1 MAQRIKYGNLQVSE
15 ELDSF
20 LRDEVMPGIDIDSE
34 YFWNSFEKI
43 LDEFANR
50 NKELLEK
57 RTKIQKQIDD
67 WHIEKKSSG
76 YSFDEYES
84 FLKDI
89 GYLIEEG
96 DDFEITTDNVD
107 DEIKKIAGA
116 QLVVPV
122 MNARFSLNAANARWG
137 SLYDA
142 LYGTDVISE
151 ENGAEKSAPYNS
163 VRGDRVIDFS
173 KNFLDESVPLATGNY
188 KQVTGFK
195 IKDDSL
201 EISVSDQ
208 SSIKLADESQFV
220 GYMGDPDN
228 PSSILLKNNNLHI
241 EIQIDSEDSIGKDD
255 PANIKDVVLES
266 AVTAIQDLEDSVA
279 AVDAED
285 KSLGYRNWLGL
296 MRGDLQES
304 FMKGGEQMTR
314 SLSADRIYK
323 DNKGKE
329 KILPGRSVLLVRN
342 VGHLMTLSLIHI

>member
-1 MAQRIKYGNLQVSE
+1 MSQRIKYGNLQVSE

-20 LRDEVMPGIDIDSE
+20 LRNEVMPGIDIDPD

-50 NKELLEK
+50 NIELLEK

-76 YSFDEYES
+76 FSFDEYES

-151 ENGAEKSAPYNS
+151 ENGAEKSGPTI
-163 VRGDRVIDFS
+163 R
-173 KNFLDESVPLATGNY
+173 
-188 KQVTGFK
+188 
-195 IKDDSL
+195 L
-201 EISVSDQ
+201 E
-208 SSIKLADESQFV
+208 E
-220 GYMGDPDN
+220 
-228 PSSILLKNNNLHI
+228 I
-241 EIQIDSEDSIGKDD
+241 E
-255 PANIKDVVLES
+255 L
-266 AVTAIQDLEDSVA
+266 
-279 AVDAED
+279 
-285 KSLGYRNWLGL
+285 
-296 MRGDLQES
+296 
-304 FMKGGEQMTR
+304 
-314 SLSADRIYK
+314 
-323 DNKGKE
+323 
-329 KILPGRSVLLVRN
+329 
-342 VGHLMTLSLIHI
+342 